1 MAGKNKVTIISK
13 KHISKYNFFIITYYF
28 LVGLLVVFL
37 VWVFLVGLSL
47 ALGVSFF
54 QNPRRSMS
62 LFIFIGVLQVF
73 HQLRN
78 KK

>member
-1 MAGKNKVTIISK
+1 MAGKNKVTIINK

-28 LVGLLVVFL
+28 LVGLLVI
-37 VWVFLVGLSL
+37 FLVGLSL

>member
-37 VWVFLVGLSL
+37 V
-47 ALGVSFF
+47 
-54 QNPRRSMS
+54 
-62 LFIFIGVLQVF
+62 
-73 HQLRN
+73 
-78 KK
+78 